1 MEAEVYNNIKSVI
14 ENKKRIKKL
23 LNFIVLIK
31 STTTDWGK
39 KKEKNPKENA
49 KQVKRIINIFLH
61 SLLSASLRSLGVTVR
76 FTPLGCLPTLLW
88 SLDLLWG

>member
-39 KKEKNPKENA
+39 KKKKIQKKMQNKSKE
-49 KQVKRIINIFLH
+49 
-61 SLLSASLRSLGVTVR
+61 
-76 FTPLGCLPTLLW
+76 
-88 SLDLLWG
+88 